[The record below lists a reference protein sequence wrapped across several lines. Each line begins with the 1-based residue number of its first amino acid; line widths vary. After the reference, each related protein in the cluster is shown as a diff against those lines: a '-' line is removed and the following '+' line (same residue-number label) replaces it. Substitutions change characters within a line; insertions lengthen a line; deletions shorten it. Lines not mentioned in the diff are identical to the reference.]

1 MKSPL
6 WKSALV
12 LLLVG
17 VVCGAASAQNRVA
30 TVDLRKLFDNY
41 WKTKQADSAIKD
53 RAADLEK
60 ERKTMLEE
68 WKKARDDY
76 QSFLNEANEQTRSL
90 EEREKRKKS
99 AEDKLKQIKE
109 DEDNITQYDRQA
121 RSILEEQR
129 KRMKDTIVEEIRSA
143 IKGKAVAAGYAL
155 VVDTAAESATS
166 TPVIL
171 YSSNENDITDAV
183 LAQLNAGAPPDAARP
198 EEKTPAK
205 TDEKNKD
212 KK

>member
-6 WKSALV
+6 WKFAPA
-12 LLLVG
+12 LLLVCLLG
-17 VVCGAASAQNRVA
+17 GSASAQNKVA

-68 WKKARDDY
+68 WKKAREEY

-90 EEREKRKKS
+90 EEREKRKKL

-109 DEDNITQYDRQA
+109 AEDNVTQYDRQA
-121 RSILEEQR
+121 RSILDEQR
-129 KRMKDTIVEEIRSA
+129 KRMRDSIVDEIRSTV
-143 IKGKAVAAGYAL
+143 KGKAVSAGYAL
-155 VVDTAAESATS
+155 VVDTVSESAS
-166 TPVIL
+166 GTPVVL
-171 YSSNENDITDAV
+171 YSNSENDITDAV
-183 LAQLNAGAPPDAARP
+183 LAQLNAGAPPDAVKP
-198 EEKTPAK
+198 DEKAPAK
-205 TDEKNKD
+205 KDDKKKD